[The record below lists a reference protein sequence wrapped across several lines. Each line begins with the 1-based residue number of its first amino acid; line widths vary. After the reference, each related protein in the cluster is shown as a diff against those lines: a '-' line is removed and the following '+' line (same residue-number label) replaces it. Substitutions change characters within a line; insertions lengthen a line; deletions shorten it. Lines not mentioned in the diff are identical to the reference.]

1 MKNLQS
7 TVEGTWVEL
16 KQVQL
21 TEEQKTLLN
30 SNDEANREAIK
41 ALLAEI
47 KSLRE
52 VAAPKKDATLA
63 QEKYEE
69 VKPTLKET
77 DVYQLIS
84 FDITGNN
91 GILNY
96 RVNGEHKQVRF

>member
-7 TVEGTWVEL
+7 IVEGIWVEL

-21 TEEQKTLLN
+21 TKEQKTLL
-30 SNDEANREAIK
+30 SSKDEANKEAVI

-52 VAAPKKDATLA
+52 VEAQEEDVVLA
-63 QEKYEE
+63 QAKYEE

-84 FDITGNN
+84 FNITGNN
-91 GILNY
+91 GILNC